1 MTRLRK
7 KMTEDL
13 RLRDLRPKTA
23 ATYIRCVAAFARFH
37 GRSPHLLDTGE
48 VRRFLLHLAA
58 LGRAPATRVVYHA
71 ALTFL
76 YVQTLGRPEVM
87 AFVPRPRVRTQRP
100 SRSLTRDEAR
110 RLLDSLASRPFD
122 YTFFALLLATGLR
135 LSEAAALT
143 VQDLDRSAG
152 LLHVRSGKGGKP
164 RAVMLSPRTL
174 RLLERYWRVVRP
186 PGPHLF
192 PAQQLR
198 KPGRVDPDHRW
209 AGHPVSAGTMSTR
222 LRRLRGPELDR
233 ITSHDLRR
241 TFATWLLED
250 SHDLRLVQILLG
262 HASPETTA
270 RYTHVHPDVIAR
282 TPSPYDRL

>member
-1 MTRLRK
+1 MTRLRQ

-13 RLRDLRPKTA
+13 RLRDLSPNTA
-23 ATYIRCVAAFARFH
+23 ATYIGCVAVFARFH
-37 GRSPHLLDTGE
+37 RRSPELLDTQE
-48 VRRFLLHLAA
+48 VRQFLLHLAS

-76 YVQTLGRPEVM
+76 YVHTLGRPEVM
-87 AFVPRPRVRTQRP
+87 VYVPRPRVRTQRP
-100 SRSLTRDEAR
+100 SRCLTREEAR
-110 RLLDSLASRPFD
+110 RLLGSLATRPFD

-135 LSEAAALT
+135 LSEATAL
-143 VQDLDRSAG
+143 VVRDLDRGAG
-152 LLHVRSGKGGKP
+152 LLHVRSGKGRKA

-198 KPGRVDPDHRW
+198 APGRVDRDHRW
-209 AGHPVSAGTMSTR
+209 AARPVSADTMSTR
-222 LRRLRGPELDR
+222 LRRLQGPGPDR

-241 TFATWLLED
+241 TFATWVLED
-250 SHDLRLVQILLG
+250 SSDLRLVQVLLG

>member
-1 MTRLRK
+1 MPVA
-7 KMTEDL
+7 
-13 RLRDLRPKTA
+13 PKTVPVN
-23 ATYIRCVAAFARFH
+23 YIRCVAAFARFH
-37 GRSPHLLDTGE
+37 GKSPVLLDTHE
-48 VRRFLLHLAA
+48 VRQFLLHLAT
-58 LGRAPATRVVYHA
+58 LGCAPATRVVYHA

-76 YVQTLGRPEVM
+76 FVHTLARPEVM
-87 AFVPRPRVRTQRP
+87 VYVPRPRVRTQRP
-100 SRSLTRDEAR
+100 GRCLTRDEAR
-110 RLLDSLASRPFD
+110 RLLDALAGRPFD

-143 VQDLDRSAG
+143 VEDLDRGAG

-192 PAQQLR
+192 PAQRLR
-198 KPGRVDPDHRW
+198 RPGHVDPDRRW
-209 AGHPVSAGTMSTR
+209 ADHPVSTSTMSSR
-222 LRRLRGPELDR
+222 LYHAQGPGPNR

-241 TFATWLLED
+241 TFATWVLED
-250 SHDLRLVQILLG
+250 SSDLRLVQVLLG

-270 RYTHVHPDVIAR
+270 RYTHVYPDAIAQ